1 MISVSVICCEL
12 IICICLACLGLNEAS
27 WVSRGNIHLLPH
39 SQGNYISFLRHSSII
54 AQVQCSHCSLSET
67 KRTKHHCMPGTL
79 CVSETLKRKGRV
91 MLTAEGKGKPSSPLQ
106 MLWVILS
113 LSHRINL
120 ISLSLSWSQVLFLTL
135 RGRWRK
141 VCVSPAPA
149 TWAFFY
155 SVMVI
160 CLRWK
165 IGSLSFPIDFW
176 KRKCFLQTTAALLS
190 LLPLFMELHFLW
202 KKKEEKN

>member
-1 MISVSVICCEL
+1 MISCSVICCEL

-27 WVSRGNIHLLPH
+27 WVSRGNIHLPLH

-67 KRTKHHCMPGTL
+67 KKTKHHTPGTG
-79 CVSETLKRKGRV
+79 CVSEMLKRRGRV
-91 MLTAEGKGKPSSPLQ
+91 MLTAEGKGKAFQ
-106 MLWVILS
+106 HTQNA
-113 LSHRINL
+113 LSHLVTFPHGINL
-120 ISLSLSWSQVLFLTL
+120 ISLSLSWTRVLLLTL
-135 RGRWRK
+135 RGCWWK
-141 VCVSPAPA
+141 VYVSPCPT

-165 IGSLSFPIDFW
+165 IRSLSFSIDFG
-176 KRKCFLQTTAALLS
+176 KRKCFLQTTSALLS
-190 LLPLFMELHFLW
+190 LLPLFIDSCNFSGG
-202 KKKEEKN
+202 KKRRD